1 MGTFLL
7 PHSQILSLFHKN
19 VAGETSPCHVPL
31 PHRLFRE
38 GEGVFLQGGKFL
50 QGENLL

>member
-1 MGTFLL
+1 M
-7 PHSQILSLFHKN
+7 PR
-19 VAGETSPCHVPL
+19 PL

-38 GEGVFLQGGKFL
+38 GEGVSAGGKFL